1 MQNIEKTGDIW
12 LVKLLC
18 EPTYSH
24 HFEAHLSF
32 AVVTGWKTV
41 QLFPYKDNTKQI
53 DIHLALL
60 IFIDMKIILTQSPT
74 EQVEEQCQPN
84 DSSKAAE
91 MHLLVSLMIS

>member
-32 AVVTGWKTV
+32 AVATGWKTV

-60 IFIDMKIILTQSPT
+60 IFIDMKIILTL
-74 EQVEEQCQPN
+74 EPN
-84 DSSKAAE
+84 R
-91 MHLLVSLMIS
+91 VSRRTMSAKCLF